1 MDLTAG
7 QLAQFHRDGYVFLP
21 EMFTAAEAA
30 VLRAEADTIYAMDR
44 EEVWRESSG
53 APRTAFAAHTY
64 SEPFR
69 RSTVR
74 RERAADVRWGPSL
87 CRERLDFSPLRRD

>member
-7 QLAQFHRDGYVFLP
+7 QLAQFHRDGYLFLP
-21 EMFTAAEAA
+21 EVFTAAEAA
-30 VLRAEADTIYAMDR
+30 VLRAEADRLYAIDR
-44 EEVWRESSG
+44 EEVWRESTG

-69 RSTVR
+69 RLGPPSPPDPAGASRSSAARSTCTSTR
-74 RERAADVRWGPSL
+74 
-87 CRERLDFSPLRRD
+87 